1 MELRQFFEEH
11 PKAAIAFS
19 GGVDSAWLLCAA
31 LKYGADVK
39 PYCVVSAFQPA
50 FERKDAEEI
59 CRILGAELTFLELDV
74 LSQPAVAENPADRCY
89 HCKTAIFTALRSRA
103 EADSYSILLDGTNA
117 SDREDDRPGMKA
129 LRELGVLSPL
139 RLCGLTKDEIRR
151 LSREAGLPTWNK
163 PAYACL
169 ATRVPTGERITQEKL
184 NRVEGAEGALMSL
197 GFRDLRVRLWQD
209 AARLQLPKAQMGEAA
224 ARAEE
229 LREALKPWFSTVLL
243 DLEGR

>member
-59 CRILGAELTFLELDV
+59 CRTLGAELTFLELDV

-103 EADSYSILLDGTNA
+103 EADGYSILLDGTNA

-197 GFRDLRVRLWQD
+197 GFRDLRVRLWHD

>member
-89 HCKTAIFTALRSRA
+89 HCKTAIFTALRLRA
-103 EADSYSILLDGTNA
+103 EADGYSILLDGTNA

-197 GFRDLRVRLWQD
+197 GFRDLRVRLWHD

>member
-103 EADSYSILLDGTNA
+103 EADGYSILLDGTNA

-151 LSREAGLPTWNK
+151 LSCEAGLPTWNK

-197 GFRDLRVRLWQD
+197 GFRDLRVRLWHD